1 MYIFKN
7 ALRNVLRAKGR
18 SILIFVLVLIIAVSA
33 CVALSI
39 QNSAERAKESSYDA
53 MSVTATIGTNRENM
67 MGQMSAD
74 SENMMDIMSLMS
86 QSIELEELE
95 VYAQAESVSDFHYSG
110 SISLDIYDETL
121 TSYSTDSS
129 SMSMSMGMM
138 EGMEGMG
145 GMSFGSSGDFT
156 ITGYSAHDAMTE
168 FVDGTLSI
176 IEGYSFY
183 EGDTSNAVLISEE
196 IALLNDLSAGE
207 TITLVN
213 PSKEDELI
221 ELTIW
226 GIFSCET
233 TDSFANNM
241 YMSIE
246 SVQAI
251 CDASAED
258 PDTYTDEDTEIEYT
272 SELSYQVTA
281 TYVFEDPTAYETFS
295 TEAEAL
301 GLDLDSYSITSTDL
315 TEFNESLVPLESLS
329 EFTMISFIVILLIG
343 ALILIVFNLFTV
355 RERKYEI
362 GVLAAIGM
370 PKPKVAM
377 QFITEVIIV
386 TFVAILVGA
395 GIGAIIANPLGDML
409 LESQIESTETQSNT
423 VNENFGGNF
432 SGSQGGM
439 PGMEMGSTGMFGS
452 TVDYIDELNTSI
464 DLLVM
469 VQLMG
474 LGLLLSVLASSVGI
488 VSVLRYEP
496 LKILSERA

>member
-39 QNSAERAKESSYDA
+39 QNSAERAKESSYES

-67 MGQMSAD
+67 MSQMSAD
-74 SENMMDIMSLMS
+74 SESMMDIMELMN

-95 VYAQAESVSDFHYSG
+95 IYAEADSVSDFYYSG
-110 SISLDIYDETL
+110 IISLDIYDETL
-121 TSYSTDSS
+121 TSYSSDSS
-129 SMSMSMGMM
+129 SMSMNMGMM
-138 EGMEGMG
+138 ESMEGMN
-145 GMSFGSSGDFT
+145 FGYASGDFT
-156 ITGYSAHDAMTE
+156 ITGYSSHDAMTE

-176 IEGYSFY
+176 SEGYVFY
-183 EGDTSNAVLISEE
+183 EGDTSNAVIISEE
-196 IALLNDLSAGE
+196 IALLNDISAGD

-213 PSKEDELI
+213 PSKEDELV
-221 ELTIW
+221 ELMVW

-246 SVQAI
+246 SLQAI

-258 PDTYTDEDTEIEYT
+258 PDIYVDEDTEIEYT
-272 SELSYQVTA
+272 SEMSYQVSA

-315 TEFNESLVPLESLS
+315 TEFEESLVPLENLS
-329 EFTMISFIVILLIG
+329 NFTMISFVVVLLIG

-395 GIGAIIANPLGDML
+395 GIGAVIANPLGDML

-423 VNENFGGNF
+423 VNANFGGNF
-432 SGSQGGM
+432 SGAQGGM